1 MFGPG
6 LVNFVAGHMAGDGKT
21 TQVNRRPP
29 VRRARP
35 GDAPRGNGGVP
46 NTRRTAGDHHR
57 GAAGEE
63 RALTSVEAG
72 ADFDDGGSSE
82 RTGRSIGAGAATQPD
97 ETNDAHGDG
106 QSKLWHITLSVSGAE
121 APLKEVRRGL
131 EQLAHDHPFF
141 LTSRYANDHAEIRY
155 WEEARDL
162 HDAAAVA
169 LRLWGEHRSTARLP
183 PWTIVGLE
191 VIDRQTYHQRVAEGY
206 GPPPA
211 SSMGV
216 HPF

>member
-1 MFGPG
+1 M
-6 LVNFVAGHMAGDGKT
+6 
-21 TQVNRRPP
+21 
-29 VRRARP
+29 RRARP
-35 GDAPRGNGGVP
+35 GAVPRGTGGSAHA
-46 NTRRTAGDHHR
+46 RR
-57 GAAGEE
+57 AAGEE

-72 ADFDDGGSSE
+72 EDFDDFEDEQQREVVS
-82 RTGRSIGAGAATQPD
+82 RTDARAEGR
-97 ETNDAHGDG
+97 G

-121 APLKEVRRGL
+121 APLPEVRRGL
-131 EQLAHDHPFF
+131 EQLAHDHPFL

-169 LRLWGEHRSTARLP
+169 LRLWGEHRSSAKLP
-183 PWTIVGLE
+183 PWKIVGLE
-191 VIDRQTYHQRVAEGY
+191 VIDRETYHQRIAEGY

-211 SSMGV
+211 APVGV